1 MLDVSVN
8 NATLIC
14 GALILMVLLVVVLS
28 ITAPDKEDDT
38 ADTAAQRAS
47 HDFVSSDLT
56 WFCHLDLI
64 DLGLDWLLQHWKTH
78 HKPAGDMLEV
88 YYLIIFLGDPQNG
101 RGEAA
106 IYNAYAQAV
115 TQASA
120 NRAYRSLINEE
131 QRKAINKPQV
141 QFELLPEVQTIRKGL
156 SYLNHHYE
164 TNTKKFDKVYVL
176 QLLKELAH
184 LPLVPSERAIYDA
197 FIRSVGQAETIL
209 AEKTMLSY
217 TNPLRRSNTNS

>member
-8 NATLIC
+8 NAILIC

-28 ITAPDKEDDT
+28 ITAPNKEDDT
-38 ADTAAQRAS
+38 ADISSQKTF

-56 WFCHLDLI
+56 WFCYLDLI

-78 HKPAGDMLEV
+78 NKPAGDMLEV

-101 RGEAA
+101 RSETA
-106 IYNAYAQAV
+106 IYNAYAQAI

-131 QRKAINKPQV
+131 QRKAIHRPQV
-141 QFELLPEVQTIRKGL
+141 EFEILPEVQTIRKGL

-164 TNTKKFDKVYVL
+164 VNAKKFAKVYVL
-176 QLLKELAH
+176 ELLKELGK

-197 FIRSVGQAETIL
+197 FLRSVGQAETIL
-209 AEKTMLSY
+209 AERTLLSY
-217 TNPLRRSNTNS
+217 PSDTKRTTSKS